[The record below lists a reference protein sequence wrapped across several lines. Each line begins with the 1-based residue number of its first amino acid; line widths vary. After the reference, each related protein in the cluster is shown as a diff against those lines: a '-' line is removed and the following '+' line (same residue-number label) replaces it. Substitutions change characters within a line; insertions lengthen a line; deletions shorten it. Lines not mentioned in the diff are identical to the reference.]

1 MSIINKEYIKIKDIL
16 NKRDNAYK
24 ATGVKLAEQIN
35 SVLKQSAKPLLLIL
49 NFQDLELLTYS
60 FVEVALEEIVS
71 YTKENNDVIV
81 LYEINKFELEELI
94 TGIIDMLELQSKNQ
108 DRLGERELL
117 GNHYSLSYKGEDDT
131 IKYIGRLNEVEKDIL
146 KIIEKEG
153 KTTHNKIDEILKSE
167 QKGHYC
173 EDIAKSVERLFSL
186 GFIFQIEKSHDNPS
200 VYYSLKYLQDH
211 AN

>member
-1 MSIINKEYIKIKDIL
+1 MSIINKENIKIRDIL

-24 ATGVKLAEQIN
+24 ATGIKLAEQIN
-35 SVLKQSAKPLLLIL
+35 SVLKKSAKPLFLVL
-49 NFQDLELLTYS
+49 NFHDLELLTYG
-60 FVEVALEEIVS
+60 FVEVALKEIVN
-71 YTKENNDVIV
+71 YTMENNDVIV

-108 DRLGERELL
+108 DKLGELELL
-117 GNHYSLSYKGEDDT
+117 ENHYFLSYKGEDNT
-131 IKYIGRLNEVEKDIL
+131 IKYIAQLNEVEKDIL

-153 KTTHNKIDEILKSE
+153 ETTHNKIDEILKSE
-167 QKGHYC
+167 HKSNYC
-173 EDIAKSVERLFSL
+173 EDIAKSVEKLFSL